1 MNALITLFVTA
12 MVISSVGFIM
22 YVYFFS
28 VGYGFSIAGIGI
40 MLLCM
45 FRGRLTILTAIMCLL
60 FIIYGIRLGGYL
72 LVREIKSISYKKFL
86 KDEVK
91 NNVKVGT
98 SVCIWIAC
106 AILYICECAPV
117 FFRLSN
123 NSPDDIPAFVGTVF
137 MALGIILEILADHQK
152 TVAKR
157 KKPETFVKTGLYR
170 WVRCPNYFGE
180 LLLWTGVFLSG
191 IKIYNSIFQWSIALL
206 GYIGIIY
213 VMFSGARRLELRQD
227 RNYGDD
233 EEYQKYTK
241 ETPIIIPCIPFYSV
255 KKHKWLVA

>member
-45 FRGRLTILTAIMCLL
+45 FRSRLTILTAIMCLL

-117 FFRLSN
+117 FS
-123 NSPDDIPAFVGTVF
+123 D
-137 MALGIILEILADHQK
+137 
-152 TVAKR
+152 
-157 KKPETFVKTGLYR
+157 
-170 WVRCPNYFGE
+170 
-180 LLLWTGVFLSG
+180 
-191 IKIYNSIFQWSIALL
+191 
-206 GYIGIIY
+206 
-213 VMFSGARRLELRQD
+213 
-227 RNYGDD
+227 
-233 EEYQKYTK
+233 
-241 ETPIIIPCIPFYSV
+241 
-255 KKHKWLVA
+255 